1 MPDLVSTSAP
11 APAHSRTAPEDRV
24 PTSQKVAYALG
35 NCHDMWGHWLYST
48 FAYQVFNIYLGLDP
62 AYVST
67 AIMINLIFNG
77 IADPL
82 FGWFSDNTRTRFG
95 RRRPFIL
102 VGGVLAGLAL
112 PILVSPQPGWGNT
125 FVGIGSLGW
134 ELPTYFLYMIGS
146 SALFIPL
153 MSCFFMAYQSLGSEL
168 TPDYH
173 ERTLVMS
180 YKEGLKK
187 IPELAMFVAAQF
199 TTMAVWVGASH
210 SNLGQKIGELFSSGA
225 AWRPAAEGT
234 KPNILIGAQFFC
246 VVLGLIMVV
255 CSVIMFFVLRERYYN
270 NVVERKQ
277 ARVSLKETLWQTL
290 QCRPFRIQLSMKV
303 VYAMCTSM
311 VGALGY
317 YVTVYYVCHGDLG
330 TAGRWNTLMGISGM
344 VFGFLGVP
352 TFAAIARRQ
361 GKRHAL
367 VIVLSAAILV
377 FIGTWWFYSPSTPW
391 IQIFASGLIAFTS
404 AGFWMMDGSITADII
419 DYDEL
424 QTGKRREGA
433 FWSCTSW
440 IMRAGQAIGNGA
452 SGWILS
458 STGFNSTLGGNQ
470 TEHALFMMRVFLM
483 GIPLVGLVLA
493 LIVLSRYPL
502 SQEKMAEIR
511 QQLEARRGKV

>member
-1 MPDLVSTSAP
+1 MSDLASPKLTPVDQTTSA
-11 APAHSRTAPEDRV
+11 ADRV
-24 PTSQKVAYALG
+24 PLSQKIAYGLG

-112 PILVSPQPGWGNT
+112 PILVSPKPGWGNVHLG
-125 FVGIGSLGW
+125 FGSVGW
-134 ELPTYFLYMIGS
+134 DVPAYFLYMIGS

-173 ERTLVMS
+173 ERTRVMS
-180 YKEGLKK
+180 FKEGIKK
-187 IPELAMFVAAQF
+187 VPELAMFVAAQF

-210 SNLGQKIGELFSSGA
+210 ANLLSKVGELLQFGS
-225 AWRPAAEGT
+225 AWAPAPAGT
-234 KPNILIGAQFFC
+234 KPNILVGAQFYC
-246 VVLGLIMVV
+246 LVLGLLMVV
-255 CSVIMFFVLRERYYN
+255 CSVIMFLVLRERYYAK
-270 NVVERKQ
+270 VVQRNQ
-277 ARVSLKETLWQTL
+277 AKISLTETLWQTL
-290 QCRPFRIQLSMKV
+290 KCRPFRIQLSMKLA
-303 VYAMCTSM
+303 YAMGTSM

-317 YVTVYYVCHGDLG
+317 YVTVYYVCRGDLG
-330 TAGRWNTLMGISGM
+330 AAGKWNSLMGISGM

-352 TFAAIARRQ
+352 TFAIIARHY
-361 GKRHAL
+361 GKRHA
-367 VIVLSAAILV
+367 VMVVLAAAILV
-377 FIGTWWFYSPSTPW
+377 FIGTWWFYNPAVAW
-391 IQIFASGLIAFTS
+391 IQIFASGLIAFTG

-424 QTGKRREGA
+424 ETGKRREGA

-440 IMRAGQAIGNGA
+440 MMRAGQALGNGA

-458 STGFNSTLGGNQ
+458 ATGFNATLGGEQ
-470 TEHALFMMRVFLM
+470 TPHALFMMRFFLLA
-483 GIPLVGLVLA
+483 IPVVGLVLA
-493 LIVLSRYPL
+493 MIALSRFPL
-502 SQEKMAEIR
+502 TQEKMAEIR